1 MAHVVPPKLGGDYIV
16 SDDVNRSDEV
26 AIGSAGRPHRD
37 VGVRED
43 SHQTAPALGCIL
55 GLYRLEVSMKPETGW
70 LLFALGSALFGGI
83 TAILAK
89 VGVTGIDSNVATFY
103 RTLVVLALAAV
114 IVSFRGDW
122 PQFGSAS
129 PRTLAFLTL
138 SGIATAASWLC
149 YFRALQ
155 LAPASI
161 VAPIDKLSVVIAVVL
176 AAVFLAEPISARLLF
191 GVALIAVGTI
201 VVAGA

>member
-1 MAHVVPPKLGGDYIV
+1 
-16 SDDVNRSDEV
+16 
-26 AIGSAGRPHRD
+26 
-37 VGVRED
+37 
-43 SHQTAPALGCIL
+43 
-55 GLYRLEVSMKPETGW
+55 MKSESGW

-122 PQFGSAS
+122 PQLGNAS

-176 AAVFLAEPISARLLF
+176 AAVFLAEPISARLLA